1 MTDWLTFTLAAPM
14 ASFGEAPGNASR
26 ATADRPSK
34 SALTGLIGA
43 ALGVV
48 RKDAAG
54 QEALTA
60 GYRFVTRTD
69 QAGAPLRDFHTYQSL
84 PSAKGRPM
92 TRAEALAHPEIV
104 TSITRRDYRC
114 DVLWR
119 VAMQATEA
127 APFALEAVAAALCRP
142 RFLLYLGRKSCP
154 LSRPLDPKITD
165 AASGR
170 AAIDARFAPVAG
182 AVLAAEDEADLGPGG
197 AVRWRERRRDLPL
210 DRLRWTFAARDAFLE
225 AGR

>member
-26 ATADRPSK
+26 STADRPSK

-43 ALGVV
+43 ALGVL
-48 RKDAAG
+48 RQDAAG
-54 QEALTA
+54 QAALA
-60 GYRFVTRTD
+60 EGYRFVTRSD
-69 QAGAPLRDFHTYQSL
+69 QAGVPLRDFHTYQSL

-114 DVLWR
+114 DVLYR
-119 VAMQATEA
+119 VALRAEEA
-127 APFALEAVAAALCRP
+127 APFPLAAVAAALNRP

-154 LSRPLDPKITD
+154 LARPLDPKIAE

-170 AAIDARFAPVAG
+170 QAIDARFAPVRG
-182 AVLAAEDEADLGPGG
+182 AVIAAETEADLGPGES
-197 AVRWRERRRDLPL
+197 VRWRERRRDAPR
-210 DRLRWTFAARDAFLE
+210 DRTRWTFAARDDYLE
-225 AGR
+225 TGQ